1 MQNAMQQLSHKS
13 EDEEFNPVANPYYP
27 GANFSNSFGNF
38 LLAQQENPELQSAGA
53 GACAVDADDPR
64 ELLRGRSR
72 VLGRW

>member
-38 LLAQQENPELQSAGA
+38 LLAQQENPELQSAG
-53 GACAVDADDPR
+53 V
-64 ELLRGRSR
+64 LILTVRS
-72 VLGRW
+72 VGKQFPPP